1 MDKVKET
8 LGKFFGTVK
17 TKWTG
22 MGKKGHIIFFAV
34 LGVVVISA
42 IVTIVLAT
50 KTEYA
55 VLYRDATAEERSEV
69 LSILSNDLGA
79 EEVTVDSEGNI
90 LVPKEQVETLRVQLS
105 MQGYPKSAFNYEVWD
120 NGTDMFSTDADKRI
134 KEIQQL
140 QENLRATLGMYEG
153 IDSAIV
159 ILSIPE
165 DNNYVIGTTKEE
177 AGASVVVQLEEGK
190 KLSNDTIKGIYNL
203 VRTAVPGLEEKNITV
218 TDGTGTLLSY
228 DAMPVL
234 TVDSDEEIELYY
246 KRLELQNS
254 ITAILKEKLDNIFD
268 GVFADFR
275 VGVDVQLNYDAEKTQ
290 ITEYTPSVDEE
301 GNRGGMVQNETAVS
315 AGGGNAAEGGLVG
328 APNNAD
334 ISPDY
339 PTLEVG
345 EGDEFYYEWQREIN
359 YLVNERID
367 QIEKDG
373 YSYDNISATVVVDA
387 TGLSQAEIEEWQSA
401 IANAIGANLAKVT
414 FKAYPFM
421 LDRTDGG
428 LGGGGGSGLSG
439 DSTVVV
445 QGNRNV
451 LILAI
456 IGLGIVLVI
465 LLIVALVASGSS
477 KKRAK
482 ARREGAMAS
491 TFRPTAGSGYPDDE
505 DETTMR
511 RRAYE
516 EAAAEVEIQSLTNN
530 EGNETREELLKKE
543 IKEFAKTNPE
553 IVAQLIRTW
562 MRSDD

>member
-1 MDKVKET
+1 MDGYGKE
-8 LGKFFGTVK
+8 GTY
-17 TKWTG
+17 
-22 MGKKGHIIFFAV
+22 H
-34 LGVVVISA
+34 L
-42 IVTIVLAT
+42 L
-50 KTEYA
+50 
-55 VLYRDATAEERSEV
+55 RSPWRCCHFRNRYN
-69 LSILSNDLGA
+69 SILSNELGA
-79 EEVTVDSEGNI
+79 EEVTVDSDGNI

-140 QENLRATLGMYEG
+140 QENLRATIGMYEG
-153 IDSAIV
+153 IESAIV
-159 ILSIPE
+159 ILNIPE
-165 DNNYVIGTTKEE
+165 DNNYVIGNTREE
-177 AGASVVVQLEEGK
+177 AGASVFVQLEDGK
-190 KLSNDTIKGIYNL
+190 KLSNDAIKGIYNL

-218 TDGTGTLLSY
+218 TDSTGALLSY
-228 DAMPVL
+228 EDMPVL
-234 TVDSDEEIELYY
+234 AVDNDEEIELYY

-254 ITAILKEKLDNIFD
+254 ITDILKEKLDNIFD
-268 GVFADFR
+268 GVFSDFR
-275 VGVDVQLNYDAEKTQ
+275 VGVDVQLNYDSQKTQ

-339 PTLEVG
+339 PTLEVE
-345 EGDEFYYEWQREIN
+345 EGNEFYYEWQREIN

-428 LGGGGGSGLSG
+428 LGGSGSGLGG

-445 QGNRNV
+445 QGGRNV

-482 ARREGAMAS
+482 ARRDGAMAA
-491 TFRPTAGSGYPDDE
+491 TLRPTGTGIYSDE
-505 DETTMR
+505 EEETAMR

>member
-8 LGKFFGTVK
+8 FGKFFGAVK
-17 TKWTG
+17 TKWTD

-50 KTEYA
+50 RTEYA
-55 VLYRDATAEERSEV
+55 VLYRDATAEERTEV
-69 LSILSNDLGA
+69 LSILSNELGA
-79 EEVTVDSEGNI
+79 EEVTVDSDGNI

-140 QENLRATLGMYEG
+140 QENIRATIGMYEG
-153 IDSAIV
+153 IESAIV
-159 ILSIPE
+159 ILNIPE
-165 DNNYVIGTTKEE
+165 DNNYVIGNTREE
-177 AGASVVVQLEEGK
+177 AGASVFVQLEDGK
-190 KLSNDTIKGIYNL
+190 KLSNDAIKGIYNL

-218 TDGTGTLLSY
+218 TDSTGALLSY
-228 DAMPVL
+228 EDMPVL
-234 TVDSDEEIELYY
+234 AVDNDEEIELYY

-254 ITAILKEKLDNIFD
+254 ITDILKEKLDNIFD
-268 GVFADFR
+268 GVFSDFR
-275 VGVDVQLNYDAEKTQ
+275 VGVDVQLNYDSQKTQ

-339 PTLEVG
+339 PTLEVE
-345 EGDEFYYEWQREIN
+345 EGNEFYYEWQREIN

-428 LGGGGGSGLSG
+428 LGGSGSGLGG

-445 QGNRNV
+445 QGGRNV

-482 ARREGAMAS
+482 ARRDGAMAA
-491 TFRPTAGSGYPDDE
+491 TLRPTGTGIYSDE
-505 DETTMR
+505 EEETAMR

>member
-1 MDKVKET
+1 MDKIKET
-8 LGKFFGTVK
+8 FGKLWGTAK
-17 TKWTG
+17 TKWTE
-22 MGKKGHIIFFAV
+22 MGRKGHIVFFAV

-55 VLYRDATAEERSEV
+55 VLYRDATAEERAEV

-79 EEVTVDSEGNI
+79 EEVTVDGEGNI
-90 LVPKEQVETLRVQLS
+90 LVPKDQVETLRVQLS

-140 QENLRATLGMYEG
+140 QENLRATIGMYEG
-153 IDSAIV
+153 IESAIV
-159 ILSIPE
+159 ILNIPE
-165 DNNYVIGTTKEE
+165 DNNYVIGNTREE
-177 AGASVVVQLEEGK
+177 AGASVLVQLEEGK
-190 KLSNDTIKGIYNL
+190 KLSNDAIKGIYNL

-228 DAMPVL
+228 DDMPIL
-234 TVDSDEEIELYY
+234 AVDSDEEIELYY

-254 ITAILKEKLDNIFD
+254 ITEILKEKLDNIFD
-268 GVFADFR
+268 GVFPDFR
-275 VGVDVQLNYDAEKTQ
+275 VGVDVQLNYDSQKTQ

-339 PTLEVG
+339 PTLEVD
-345 EGDEFYYEWQREIN
+345 EGGEFYYEWQREIN

-387 TGLSQAEIEEWQSA
+387 TGLSQAEIEDWQSA

-421 LDRTDGG
+421 LDRTNGG
-428 LGGGGGSGLSG
+428 LGGSGSGLGG

-445 QGNRNV
+445 QGSRNV

-465 LLIVALVASGSS
+465 LLIIALVASGSS

-482 ARREGAMAS
+482 ARRDGAMAA
-491 TFRPTAGSGYPDDE
+491 TLRPVAGGMYPDDE
-505 DETTMR
+505 EDESTMR

-530 EGNETREELLKKE
+530 DGPESREELLKKE

>member
-8 LGKFFGTVK
+8 LGKFFGTAK
-17 TKWTG
+17 TKWTD
-22 MGKKGHIIFFAV
+22 MGRKGHIIFFSV

-42 IVTIVLAT
+42 IVTVVLAT

-55 VLYRDATAEERSEV
+55 VLYRDTTPEERTEI
-69 LSILSNDLGA
+69 LSLLSNDLGA
-79 EEVTVDSEGNI
+79 EEVTVDNDGNI
-90 LVPKEQVETLRVQLS
+90 LVPKEQVENLRVQLS
-105 MQGYPKSAFNYEVWD
+105 MQGYPKSAFNYDIWD

-159 ILSIPE
+159 ILNIPE
-165 DNNYVIGTTKEE
+165 DNNYVIGNTREE
-177 AGASVVVQLEEGK
+177 AGASVLVQLEDGK
-190 KLSNDTIKGIYNL
+190 SLSNEAIKGIYNL

-218 TDGTGTLLSY
+218 TDNAGNLLSY
-228 DAMPVL
+228 EDMLVPEI
-234 TVDSDEEIELYY
+234 DGDEEIELYY

-254 ITAILKEKLDNIFD
+254 ITSILKEKLDNIFD
-268 GVFADFR
+268 GVFSDFR
-275 VGVDVQLNYDAEKTQ
+275 VGVDVQLNYDAQKTQ
-290 ITEYTPSVDEE
+290 ITEYTPTVDEE

-339 PTLEVG
+339 PTLEVE
-345 EGDEFYYEWQREIN
+345 EGNEFYYEWQREIN

-367 QIEKDG
+367 QIEKEG

-428 LGGGGGSGLSG
+428 IGGGSSGIGG

-445 QGNRNV
+445 QGGRNV

-465 LLIVALVASGSS
+465 LLIIALVASGSS

-482 ARREGAMAS
+482 ARREGAMA
-491 TFRPTAGSGYPDDE
+491 TTLRPAAGGMYPDDE
-505 DETTMR
+505 EESTMR

-530 EGNETREELLKKE
+530 DGPESREELLKKE

>member
-1 MDKVKET
+1 MNKVKENF
-8 LGKFFGTVK
+8 GKFFGAVK

-22 MGKKGHIIFFAV
+22 MGRKGHIIFFAV

-79 EEVTVDSEGNI
+79 TEVTVDAEGNI

-105 MQGYPKSAFNYEVWD
+105 MQGYPKSAFNYDVWD

-140 QENLRATLGMYEG
+140 QENLRATIGMYDG

-159 ILSIPE
+159 ILNIPE
-165 DNNYVIGTTKEE
+165 DNNYVIGNTREE
-177 AGASVVVQLEEGK
+177 AGASVLVQLEDGK
-190 KLSNDTIKGIYNL
+190 KLSNDAVKGIYNL

-218 TDGTGTLLSY
+218 TDGAGTLLSY
-228 DAMPVL
+228 EDMPVL
-234 TVDSDEEIELYY
+234 AVDSGEEIELYY

-268 GVFADFR
+268 GVFSDFR

-290 ITEYTPSVDEE
+290 ITEYTPSVDAE

-387 TGLSQAEIEEWQSA
+387 TGLSQAEIEEWQNA
-401 IANAIGANLAKVT
+401 IANAIGADLAKVT

-428 LGGGGGSGLSG
+428 LGGNGSGLSG

-445 QGNRNV
+445 QGGRNV

-465 LLIVALVASGSS
+465 LLIIALVASGSS

-482 ARREGAMAS
+482 ARRESAMGS
-491 TFRPTAGSGYPDDE
+491 TYRPAAGGDYPDE
-505 DETTMR
+505 NEEATMR

-530 EGNETREELLKKE
+530 DGNETREELLKKE

>member
-8 LGKFFGTVK
+8 FGKFFGAVK
-17 TKWTG
+17 TKWTD

-50 KTEYA
+50 RPEYA
-55 VLYRDATAEERSEV
+55 VLYRDATAEESPEV
-69 LSILSNDLGA
+69 LSILSIELGA
-79 EEVTVDSEGNI
+79 EEVTVDSDGNI

-140 QENLRATLGMYEG
+140 QENLRATIGMYEG
-153 IDSAIV
+153 IESAIV
-159 ILSIPE
+159 ILNIPE
-165 DNNYVIGTTKEE
+165 DNNYVIGNTREE
-177 AGASVVVQLEEGK
+177 AGASVFVQLEDGK
-190 KLSNDTIKGIYNL
+190 KLSNDAIKGIYNL

-218 TDGTGTLLSY
+218 TDSTGALLSY
-228 DAMPVL
+228 EDMPVL
-234 TVDSDEEIELYY
+234 AVDNDEEIELYY

-254 ITAILKEKLDNIFD
+254 ITDILKEKLDNIFD
-268 GVFADFR
+268 GVFSDFR
-275 VGVDVQLNYDAEKTQ
+275 VGVDVQLNYDSQKTQ

-339 PTLEVG
+339 PTLEVE
-345 EGDEFYYEWQREIN
+345 EGNEFYYEWQREIN

-428 LGGGGGSGLSG
+428 LGGSGSGLGG

-445 QGNRNV
+445 QGGRNV

-482 ARREGAMAS
+482 ARRDGAMAA
-491 TFRPTAGSGYPDDE
+491 TLRPTGTGIYSDE
-505 DETTMR
+505 EEETAMR

>member
-8 LGKFFGTVK
+8 FGKFFGAVK
-17 TKWTG
+17 TKWTD

-50 KTEYA
+50 RTEYA
-55 VLYRDATAEERSEV
+55 VLYRDATAEERTEV
-69 LSILSNDLGA
+69 LSILSNELGA
-79 EEVTVDSEGNI
+79 EEVTVDSDGNI

-140 QENLRATLGMYEG
+140 QENLRATIGMYEG
-153 IDSAIV
+153 IESAIV
-159 ILSIPE
+159 ILNIPE
-165 DNNYVIGTTKEE
+165 DNNYVIGNTREE
-177 AGASVVVQLEEGK
+177 AGASVFVQLEDGK
-190 KLSNDTIKGIYNL
+190 KLSNDAIKGIYNL

-218 TDGTGTLLSY
+218 TDSTGALLSY
-228 DAMPVL
+228 EDMPVL
-234 TVDSDEEIELYY
+234 AVDNDEEIELYY

-254 ITAILKEKLDNIFD
+254 ITDILKEKLDNIFD
-268 GVFADFR
+268 GVFSDFR
-275 VGVDVQLNYDAEKTQ
+275 VGVDVQLNYDSQKTQ

-339 PTLEVG
+339 PTLEVE
-345 EGDEFYYEWQREIN
+345 EGNEFYYEWQREIN

-428 LGGGGGSGLSG
+428 LGGSGSGLGG

-445 QGNRNV
+445 QGGRNV

-482 ARREGAMAS
+482 ARRDGAMAA
-491 TFRPTAGSGYPDDE
+491 TLRPTGTGIYSDE
-505 DETTMR
+505 EEETAMR

>member
-8 LGKFFGTVK
+8 FGKFFGAVK
-17 TKWTG
+17 TKWTD

-50 KTEYA
+50 RTEYA
-55 VLYRDATAEERSEV
+55 VLYRDATAEERTEV
-69 LSILSNDLGA
+69 LSILSNELGA
-79 EEVTVDSEGNI
+79 EEVTVDSDGNI

-140 QENLRATLGMYEG
+140 QENLRATIGMYEG
-153 IDSAIV
+153 IESAIV
-159 ILSIPE
+159 ILNIPE
-165 DNNYVIGTTKEE
+165 DNNYVIGNTREE
-177 AGASVVVQLEEGK
+177 AGASVFVQLEDGK
-190 KLSNDTIKGIYNL
+190 KLSNDAIKGIYNL

-218 TDGTGTLLSY
+218 TDSTGALLSY
-228 DAMPVL
+228 EDMPVL
-234 TVDSDEEIELYY
+234 AVDNDEEIELYY

-254 ITAILKEKLDNIFD
+254 ITDILKEKLDNIFD
-268 GVFADFR
+268 GVFSDFR
-275 VGVDVQLNYDAEKTQ
+275 VGVDVQLNYDSQKTQ

-339 PTLEVG
+339 PTLEVE
-345 EGDEFYYEWQREIN
+345 EGNEFYYEWQREIN

-428 LGGGGGSGLSG
+428 LGGSGSGLGG

-445 QGNRNV
+445 QGGRNV

-482 ARREGAMAS
+482 ARRDGAMAA
-491 TFRPTAGSGYPDDE
+491 TLRPTGTGIYSDE
-505 DETTMR
+505 EEETAMR

-543 IKEFAKTNPE
+543 IKEFSKTNPE

>member
-17 TKWTG
+17 TRWTD
-22 MGKKGHIIFFAV
+22 MGRKGHIIFFSV

-42 IVTIVLAT
+42 IVTVVLAT
-50 KTEYA
+50 RTEYA
-55 VLYRDATAEERSEV
+55 VLYRDATPEERTEI
-69 LSILSNDLGA
+69 LSLLSNDLGA
-79 EEVTVDSEGNI
+79 EEVTVDNDGNI
-90 LVPKEQVETLRVQLS
+90 LVPKEQVENLRVQLS
-105 MQGYPKSAFNYEVWD
+105 MQGYPKSAFNYDIWD

-159 ILSIPE
+159 ILNIPE
-165 DNNYVIGTTKEE
+165 DNNYVIGNTREE
-177 AGASVVVQLEEGK
+177 AGASVLVQLEDGK
-190 KLSNDTIKGIYNL
+190 SLSNEAIKGIYNL

-218 TDGTGTLLSY
+218 TDNAGNLLSY
-228 DAMPVL
+228 EDMLVPEI
-234 TVDSDEEIELYY
+234 DGDEEIELYY

-254 ITAILKEKLDNIFD
+254 ITSILKEKLDNIFD
-268 GVFADFR
+268 GVFSDFR
-275 VGVDVQLNYDAEKTQ
+275 VGVDVQLNYDAQKTQ
-290 ITEYTPSVDEE
+290 ITEYTPTVDEE

-339 PTLEVG
+339 PTLEVE
-345 EGDEFYYEWQREIN
+345 EGNEFYYEWQREIN

-367 QIEKDG
+367 QIEKEG

-428 LGGGGGSGLSG
+428 IGGGSSGIGG

-445 QGNRNV
+445 QGGRNV

-465 LLIVALVASGSS
+465 LLIIALVASGSS

-482 ARREGAMAS
+482 ARREGAMA
-491 TFRPTAGSGYPDDE
+491 TTLRPAAGGMYPDDE
-505 DETTMR
+505 EESTMR

-530 EGNETREELLKKE
+530 DGPESREELLKKE